1 MQASLSV
8 QILIGDLIDAAG
20 FVRRGGLGE
29 DGSVGFLHRC
39 FDFGLLIDIYLD
51 DSHR

>member
-1 MQASLSV
+1 ML
-8 QILIGDLIDAAG
+8 QISYDEEAW
-20 FVRRGGLGE
+20 RT

-51 DSHR
+51 DSQP